1 LAFSTPTQNP
11 CLPPTNELNDF
22 MMTKLLQDRA
32 TALNDPLKYKKTL
45 SVGKQRI
52 YLLLYW
58 MISLA
63 VPAVLAAG
71 LLKSFPF
78 PDRYSCQVGKHYI
91 SFGNKNMF
99 AFINHFNLGVK

>member
-11 CLPPTNELNDF
+11 CLPPTNQLNDF

-45 SVGKQRI
+45 SVGKQR
-52 YLLLYW
+52 
-58 MISLA
+58 ISLA